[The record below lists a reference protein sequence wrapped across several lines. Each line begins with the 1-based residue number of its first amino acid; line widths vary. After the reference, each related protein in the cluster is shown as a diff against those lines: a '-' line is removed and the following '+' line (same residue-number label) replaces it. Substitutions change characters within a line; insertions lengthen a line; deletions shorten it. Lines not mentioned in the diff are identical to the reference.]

1 MAQVTIRINGYAY
14 TVGCADGQESHLEA
28 MAAEVEQRV
37 EGIKASVG
45 PSGESRLIVLAALM
59 MADELHDL
67 RREFAAMQKQLV
79 RAEAGST
86 ADARLARRLGK
97 LAQRAEE
104 IATGLE
110 AS

>member
-1 MAQVTIRINGYAY
+1 
-14 TVGCADGQESHLEA
+14 
-28 MAAEVEQRV
+28 
-37 EGIKASVG
+37 
-45 PSGESRLIVLAALM
+45 M

-67 RREFAAMQKQLV
+67 RQEFASMQKQLV

-86 ADARLARRLGK
+86 SDARLARRLGK

-110 AS
+110 AP

>member
-1 MAQVTIRINGYAY
+1 MAQVTIRINGYGY
-14 TVGCADGQESHLEA
+14 PVGCADGQESHLEA
-28 MAAEVEQRV
+28 MAAEVEQRI

-45 PSGESRLIVLAALM
+45 QSGEGRLLVLASLM

-67 RREFAAMQKQLV
+67 RREFASMQKQLA

-86 ADARLARRLGK
+86 NDARLARRLGK

-110 AS
+110 AT